1 MDSAVSVLRELSDT
15 VAVVEEFKL
24 GNRHRVSFAVQLSA
38 ESLRA
43 NLSLGKSAG
52 VPKLKS
58 STWVLLAVCNLVAVA
73 GAAYL
78 VAISG
83 KLAAAIP
90 GLIFLF
96 VLDLRACH
104 RLLQQS
110 DDASAGSG
118 PKNVDNWQE

>member
-73 GAAYL
+73 GAADL